1 VRHWLGTS
9 FVVLGFAV
17 LAINVPYL
25 GVTVLTITPSHGVEL
40 SDLIGAA
47 ALLAGVITLW

>member
-1 VRHWLGTS
+1 VRQWLGTS
-9 FVVLGFAV
+9 FVILAFVV

-25 GVTVLTITPSHGVEL
+25 DVTVVSVTSQHGVEL

-47 ALLAGVITLW
+47 ALLAGAVRLW